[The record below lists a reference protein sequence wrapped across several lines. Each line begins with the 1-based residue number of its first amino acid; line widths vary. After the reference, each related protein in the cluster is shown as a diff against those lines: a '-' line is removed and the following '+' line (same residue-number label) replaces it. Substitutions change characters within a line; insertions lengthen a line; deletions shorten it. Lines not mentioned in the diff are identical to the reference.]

1 MEQRTERREIKEAR
15 QYYAALRRRIL
26 ASMIIIPVIPF
37 ILVLLT
43 GFYYFSNSL
52 QRNTESKITRV
63 AEGHSQM
70 IDSFLRERL
79 GDLQLIMDTYGYD
92 RLVNQATIDHVFENL
107 QKTTNAFVD
116 LSVFNEEGVHV
127 AYHGPF
133 ELLGKVYREYFW
145 YKDVVKEGRYISDMF
160 LGYRKIPHI
169 IIALRQQRPVGTWV
183 IRATIDTD
191 YFNNTVENVRIG
203 KTGEAYVL
211 NKEGQY
217 QSQPRSGGKLMA
229 EDPDASKYLMPH
241 EGTRTFTGEDST
253 GERYLYA
260 TVWLKEK
267 DWVLVVRQA
276 EADAFSAL
284 RTTTYLAILVAILG
298 AIAIVS
304 LAFYVTG
311 RIIGRMERMDAEKG
325 QLSKQLIVAERLAEL
340 GEMSAGFA
348 HEINNPLQI
357 IRSEQTL
364 AEMILGEMRERGDV
378 QASEDLDQVFD
389 SIRQIQV
396 QVDRCGQITR
406 GILNFA
412 RREEPLL
419 QTCDFRSFIPQVISL
434 VERKAGVSGIAI
446 RQDIAADTPALRA
459 DPGQLQQ
466 VMLNLFNNAMDAI
479 AARHG
484 PAGGELVIGVRPS
497 GDGLVEITVTDNG
510 SGISPENLARVF
522 TPFFT
527 TKPVGKGTG
536 LGLAVCYGIINH
548 MGGTIQVS
556 STPGKG
562 TTFTIQLPASP

>member
-1 MEQRTERREIKEAR
+1 MAQQNERGEIQDAR
-15 QYYAALRRRIL
+15 QYYAVLRHRIL
-26 ASMIIIPVIPF
+26 ASMIVVPVIPF
-37 ILVLLT
+37 VLLLLT
-43 GFYYFSNSL
+43 GFYYFNNSL
-52 QRNTESKITRV
+52 RSTTEAKFTRV
-63 AEGHSQM
+63 AENHSQM

-79 GDLQLIMDTYGYD
+79 GDLQFIADTYGYD
-92 RLVNQATIDHVFENL
+92 RLTNQSSIDHIFLNL
-107 QKTTNAFVD
+107 QKTTPAFID

-133 ELLGKVYREYFW
+133 ELLGKIYRDYFW
-145 YKDVVKEGRYISDMF
+145 FKDVMKEGSYISDMF

-169 IIALRQQRPVGTWV
+169 IIALRQQRLGRPWV

-191 YFNNTVENVRIG
+191 YFNKTVENIRIG
-203 KTGEAYVL
+203 KTGEAYLL
-211 NKEGQY
+211 NNDGQY
-217 QSQPRSGGKLMA
+217 QSQTRSGGKLMA
-229 EDPDASKYLMPH
+229 EDPDASKYIMRH
-241 EGTRTFTGEDST
+241 QGTRTFTGQDST

-267 DWVLVVRQA
+267 DWLLVVRQA

-284 RTTTYLAILVAILG
+284 RTTTYLALLVAILG
-298 AIAIVS
+298 TVAIIS
-304 LAFYVTG
+304 LAFYITG
-311 RIIGRMERMDAEKG
+311 RIIGRMERMDAEKS

-364 AEMILGEMRERGDV
+364 AKMILDEMRDRGDV
-378 QASEDLDQVFD
+378 QPSEDLDQVFD

-406 GILNFA
+406 GILDFA

-419 QTCDFRSFIPQVISL
+419 QTCDFRSFLPQVIGL
-434 VERKAGVSGIAI
+434 VKRKARVSGIVIKQEIATDAPAI
-446 RQDIAADTPALRA
+446 RA

-466 VMLNLFNNAMDAI
+466 VILNLCNNAVDAI
-479 AARHG
+479 VAKHG
-484 PAGGELVIGVRPS
+484 SAGGEMRIGVRPS
-497 GDGLVEITVTDNG
+497 GDGRAEITVTDDG
-510 SGISPENLARVF
+510 SGISPENLARMF

-536 LGLAVCYGIINH
+536 LGLAVCYGIINK
-548 MGGTIQVS
+548 MGGTIRVS
-556 STPGKG
+556 STLGKG
-562 TTFTIQLPASP
+562 TTFTIHLPASG

>member
-1 MEQRTERREIKEAR
+1 
-15 QYYAALRRRIL
+15 
-26 ASMIIIPVIPF
+26 MIIIPVIPF

-43 GFYYFSNSL
+43 GFYYFSDSL
-52 QRNTESKITRV
+52 QRNTESKIRRV
-63 AEGHSQM
+63 AEGHSQL
-70 IDSFLRERL
+70 IDSFLRERMS
-79 GDLQLIMDTYGYD
+79 DLQLIMDTYGYD
-92 RLVNQATIDHVFENL
+92 RLVNQSTIDKVYANL
-107 QKTTNAFVD
+107 QKMGTAFVD

-133 ELLGKVYREYFW
+133 QLLGKVYRDYFW
-145 YKDVVKEGRYISDMF
+145 YKEVVRERRYISDMF
-160 LGYRKIPHI
+160 LGYRKFPHI
-169 IIALRQQRPVGTWV
+169 IIALCQQRPAGTWV

-191 YFNNTVENVRIG
+191 YFNNTVENIRIG
-203 KTGEAYVL
+203 KTGEAYLL

-217 QSQPRSGGKLMA
+217 QSQPRSGGQLMA

-241 EGTRTFTGEDST
+241 EGTRIFTGEDST
-253 GERYLYA
+253 GERYVYA
-260 TVWLKEK
+260 TVWLREK

-284 RTTTYLAILVAILG
+284 RTAEYLAIVAAILG
-298 AIAIVS
+298 AIGIVS

-364 AEMILGEMRERGDV
+364 ADMILGEMRERGDV

-419 QTCDFRSFIPQVISL
+419 QTCDFRSFIPQVIGL
-434 VERKAGVSGIAI
+434 VERKATVSGIAI
-446 RQDIAADTPALRA
+446 KQDIAADTPALRA

-479 AARHG
+479 AAKHG
-484 PAGGELVIGVRPS
+484 SAGGELVIGVRPS

-527 TKPVGKGTG
+527 TKAVGKGTG

-556 STPGKG
+556 STPGRG
-562 TTFTIQLPASP
+562 TTFTIRLPAST

>member
-1 MEQRTERREIKEAR
+1 MERKTERGEIEKATE
-15 QYYAALRRRIL
+15 YYAALRRRIL
-26 ASMIIIPVIPF
+26 ASMIIIPVVPF

-52 QRNTESKITRV
+52 QANTESKIRRV
-63 AEGHSQM
+63 AEGHSQL
-70 IDSFLRERL
+70 IDSFLHERMA
-79 GDLQLIMDTYGYD
+79 DLQLIMDTYGYD
-92 RLVNQATIDHVFENL
+92 RLANQSTVDQVYANL
-107 QKTTNAFVD
+107 QKMGTAFVD

-133 ELLGKVYREYFW
+133 QLLGKIYREWFW
-145 YKDVVKEGRYISDMF
+145 YKEVVKEGRYISDMF
-160 LGYRKIPHI
+160 LGYRKLPHI
-169 IIALRQQRPVGTWV
+169 VIALRQQRPVGTWV
-183 IRATIDTD
+183 IRATIDSD
-191 YFNNTVENVRIG
+191 YFTNWVGNIRIG
-203 KTGEAYVL
+203 KTGEAYLL
-211 NKEGQY
+211 NKEGQF
-217 QSQPRSGGKLMA
+217 QTQPRSGGKLMA
-229 EDPDASKYLMPH
+229 EDPDASKYIMAH
-241 EGTRTFTGEDST
+241 EGTRIFAGEDST

-267 DWVLVVRQA
+267 DWLLVVRQA

-284 RTTTYLAILVAILG
+284 RTATYLAIVSAILG
-298 AIAIVS
+298 AIGIVS

-311 RIIGRMERMDAEKG
+311 RIIGRMEKMDAEKG
-325 QLSKQLIVAERLAEL
+325 QLSRQLIVAERLAEL

-364 AEMILGEMRERGDV
+364 VEMILGEMRDRGDV

-419 QTCDFRSFIPQVISL
+419 QTCDFRSFIPQVIGL

-479 AARHG
+479 AAKHG
-484 PAGGELVIGVRPS
+484 SAGGEIVIGVRPS

-510 SGISPENLARVF
+510 SGISPDNLARVF

-527 TKPVGKGTG
+527 TKAVGKGTG

-556 STPGKG
+556 STPGEG
-562 TTFTIQLPASP
+562 TTFTIQLPAST

>member
-1 MEQRTERREIKEAR
+1 MEQKTERGEIKDAR

-43 GFYYFSNSL
+43 GFYYFTNSL
-52 QRNTESKITRV
+52 QKNTESKITRV

-92 RLVNQATIDHVFENL
+92 RLANQATIDHVFENL

-145 YKDVVKEGRYISDMF
+145 YKEVVKEGRYISDMF

-191 YFNNTVENVRIG
+191 YFNNTVENIRIG

-229 EDPDASKYLMPH
+229 EDPDASKYLMSH
-241 EGTRTFTGEDST
+241 EGTRIFMDADST

-267 DWVLVVRQA
+267 GWVLVVRQA

-284 RTTTYLAILVAILG
+284 RTATYLAILVAILG
-298 AIAIVS
+298 GIGIVS

-325 QLSKQLIVAERLAEL
+325 QLSRQLIVAERLAEL

-364 AEMILGEMRERGDV
+364 TEMILAEMRDRGDL

-396 QVDRCGQITR
+396 QVDRFVPRCAHGLDHRLLEREAGMIR
-406 GILNFA
+406 CNSHSHDEPPG
-412 RREEPLL
+412 RR
-419 QTCDFRSFIPQVISL
+419 
-434 VERKAGVSGIAI
+434 
-446 RQDIAADTPALRA
+446 AL
-459 DPGQLQQ
+459 PP
-466 VMLNLFNNAMDAI
+466 
-479 AARHG
+479 H
-484 PAGGELVIGVRPS
+484 
-497 GDGLVEITVTDNG
+497 
-510 SGISPENLARVF
+510 RVC
-522 TPFFT
+522 P
-527 TKPVGKGTG
+527 
-536 LGLAVCYGIINH
+536 
-548 MGGTIQVS
+548 
-556 STPGKG
+556 
-562 TTFTIQLPASP
+562 